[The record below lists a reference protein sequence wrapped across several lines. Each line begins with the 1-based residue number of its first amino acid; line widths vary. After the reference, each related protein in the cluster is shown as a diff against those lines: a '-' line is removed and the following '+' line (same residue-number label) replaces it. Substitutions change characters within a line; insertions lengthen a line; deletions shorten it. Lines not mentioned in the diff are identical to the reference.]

1 LWRAGFGWV
10 SADCRD
16 SIGCKSQLE
25 SAAMTQATLTE
36 TDPRWA
42 AVVARNPRFDGK
54 FVYAVRTTG
63 VYCHPTCPSRRAKPQ
78 NVAFYATYDDAA
90 RAGFRACKR
99 CRPQ

>member
-1 LWRAGFGWV
+1 LGHAGFGWV

-16 SIGCKSQLE
+16 SIDGKSQLE
-25 SAAMTQATLTE
+25 SAAMTQATE

-42 AVVARNPRFDGK
+42 AVVERNPRFDGK

-63 VYCHPTCPSRRAKPQ
+63 VYCRPTCPSRRAKPE
-78 NVAFYATYDDAA
+78 NVAFYATCDDAA